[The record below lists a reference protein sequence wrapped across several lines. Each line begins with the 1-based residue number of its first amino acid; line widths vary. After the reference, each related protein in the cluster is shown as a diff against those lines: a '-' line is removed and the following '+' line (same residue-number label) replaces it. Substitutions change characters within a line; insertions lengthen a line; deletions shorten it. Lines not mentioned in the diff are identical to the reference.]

1 MELASDR
8 VDAVR
13 KKTIDLIVNIIKKQ
27 NKDWVDANLIPQI
40 SKLKDNKSYL
50 LRQNTILII
59 EKTYNKVSDSTLN
72 NVYRPIMSS
81 LVNDKVP
88 NLRAL
93 ALNALKENHGIIDKQ
108 IEVALGNLRDEK
120 DIEVRSQLK
129 TLTGK

>member
-81 LVNDKVP
+81 LVNDKVA

-108 IEVALGNLRDEK
+108 IEVALSNLRDEK